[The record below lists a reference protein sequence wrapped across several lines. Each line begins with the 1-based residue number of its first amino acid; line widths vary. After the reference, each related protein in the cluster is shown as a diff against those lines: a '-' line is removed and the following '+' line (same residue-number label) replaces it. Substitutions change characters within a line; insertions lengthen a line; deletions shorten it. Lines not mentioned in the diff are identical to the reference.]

1 MADLDLEIFHDRNFQ
16 AVAAQDMKL
25 KDFTKTVDLHVPGYT
40 EKKRLLD
47 GLKDFAGKVEAAE
60 NKLYMVKAVGKVK
73 GKMESE
79 EHELIN
85 KYHSPDL
92 KEKVQTLSAS
102 VQELIDQG
110 RLTVEERPALQ
121 EQLAARRASAKAQEK
136 AKLVER
142 LELML
147 VSVGK
152 AQGIAHPVA
161 QLEDF
166 YAPCQELKSI
176 ERLEKAPEK
185 NLSDYDRN
193 RIKKKSTLQD
203 DVRRLENKSRMWF
216 ETHEDFQRRLQKAL
230 IELEKQKAEQAKQE
244 AREAEERKR
253 REEEEALERKRQ
265 ALKEAE
271 ERKAAE
277 LEAKLEAKR
286 QEAALKPQKAAPQAK
301 KKEKVQRTK
310 LDPHEFFQ
318 PPPRE
323 EEEEVEAAEEVE
335 EVEEVEESQ
344 PKAEA
349 GPTTPPEAKKEVPKV
364 VATPEP
370 VKKVPKPPKVVES
383 KWGKVDGAEV
393 ELPEELAGP
402 SLQESVK
409 EAVSAAPTAPTKTA
423 PPAPKKKEKKK
434 FTKLGVSDLGFDA
447 NNPNY
452 R

>member
-110 RLTVEERPALQ
+110 RLTVEETS
-121 EQLAARRASAKAQEK
+121 RAE
-136 AKLVER
+136 
-142 LELML
+142 
-147 VSVGK
+147 G
-152 AQGIAHPVA
+152 
-161 QLEDF
+161 
-166 YAPCQELKSI
+166 
-176 ERLEKAPEK
+176 
-185 NLSDYDRN
+185 
-193 RIKKKSTLQD
+193 IKKKSTLQD